1 MKRKHII
8 IIAVAA
14 AFLVLF
20 LFVNQSACQSPN
32 PFSIQLS
39 TIESVKNTCDK
50 IELTE
55 LTGLTIPAKD
65 NAAVSIKIAD
75 MLQKATPYLGA
86 IPKSVHI
93 WGHHTGHF
101 SSIVLDLQTTDGHEI
116 TIMPAFYIS
125 KSAKGAYYVNIVEA
139 LEITVDGKSGYIY
152 SEELFNWF
160 QNGGWRSDFNRPE

>member
-1 MKRKHII
+1 MKRKHIV

-20 LFVNQSACQSPN
+20 LFVNQSACQPPN
-32 PFSIQLS
+32 PFSIQPS

-55 LTGLTIPAKD
+55 LTGLTIPAND

-93 WGHHTGHF
+93 WGHYRGHF
-101 SSIVLDLQTTDGHEI
+101 SSIVLDLQTADGHEI

-125 KSAKGAYYVNIVEA
+125 KSAEGAYYVNIVEA

-160 QNGGWRSDFNRPE
+160 QNGGWRSDFNSP